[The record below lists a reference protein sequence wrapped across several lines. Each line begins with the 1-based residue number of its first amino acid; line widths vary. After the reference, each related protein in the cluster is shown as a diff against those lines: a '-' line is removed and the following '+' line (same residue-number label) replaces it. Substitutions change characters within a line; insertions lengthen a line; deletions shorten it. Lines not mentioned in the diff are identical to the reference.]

1 MELMLK
7 MCVNEK
13 YNLRFQQKLVFLLL
27 CQDTFAVRNE
37 GKLLASYVNISMQFY
52 YQLKFQ
58 KTWQMLVS
66 KSLKLNSMYQKKFT
80 NCHNLCIQILR
91 IILLQ
96 SLLVCKIVR
105 TFLNNS
111 RIPVTVSTRVVN
123 EISRNF
129 HNILRKPQ
137 LGLISLVKTLC

>member
-13 YNLRFQQKLVFLLL
+13 YNPRFQPKLVFLLL
-27 CQDTFAVRNE
+27 CQDTFAVWNE
-37 GKLLASYVNISMQFY
+37 GKLLASSVNISMQFY
-52 YQLKFQ
+52 YQLKFW

-111 RIPVTVSTRVVN
+111 RIPVTVSTTTRVVN
-123 EISRNF
+123 EISQNF
-129 HNILRKPQ
+129 HNIRRKSQ
-137 LGLISLVKTLC
+137 LWPSPY